1 MDIFSYMD
9 CSLDL
14 FQDLEGNVLLVTC
27 YLNID
32 GAINSKV
39 LMWKKKK
46 KKKIKSGHNMMEE
59 VQCLFKREKK
69 IAYKGTAT

>member
-46 KKKIKSGHNMMEE
+46 EKEDKIWAQYDGGST
-59 VQCLFKREKK
+59 VSF
-69 IAYKGTAT
+69 